1 MTMIPPAVTSRNGKR
16 FLHQRERPGATAMTL
31 SDQMYNEAMKLKNDG
46 DLAGC
51 VAKLEEILASDP
63 DNVLTH
69 SALGVHLQKIGR
81 NDEAIQHALRV
92 TELEPN
98 DAFSFT
104 QLSVI
109 YQRCGKIPEAE
120 AAMERAR
127 TMK

>member
-1 MTMIPPAVTSRNGKR
+1 
-16 FLHQRERPGATAMTL
+16 MTL

-46 DLAGC
+46 DLNGC
-51 VAKLEEILASDP
+51 VTKLEEILVNDP

-81 NDEAIQHALRV
+81 NVEAIQHALRV
-92 TELEPN
+92 TELEPH

>member
-1 MTMIPPAVTSRNGKR
+1 
-16 FLHQRERPGATAMTL
+16 MTL

-81 NDEAIQHALRV
+81 NDEAIKHALRV
-92 TELEPN
+92 TELEPS

-127 TMK
+127 TMR